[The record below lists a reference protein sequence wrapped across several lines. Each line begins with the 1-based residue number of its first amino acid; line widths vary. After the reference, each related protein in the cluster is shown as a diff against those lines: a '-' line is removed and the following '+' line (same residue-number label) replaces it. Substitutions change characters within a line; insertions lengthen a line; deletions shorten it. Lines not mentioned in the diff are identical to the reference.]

1 MNPDKK
7 QVIPKRET
15 DIALHPEER
24 LDIRKILDG
33 LEHYHSPRRP
43 WHWREEAC
51 VPREVGDFTYL
62 EASKPLERSLP
73 LPGSRGFGFIG

>member
-1 MNPDKK
+1 MNQDKK
-7 QVIPKRET
+7 RVIPKRET

-33 LEHYHSPRRP
+33 LEHFHSPRRP
-43 WHWREEAC
+43 CHWREVAC

-62 EASKPLERSLP
+62 EASKPLVLALP
-73 LPGSRGFGFIG
+73 FP